1 MDILK
6 AAILI
11 ACIMG
16 VISCMVDIATPEGA
30 LKKQLK
36 VIVSIILIL
45 AVFLPFMGND
55 FNLDFDDY
63 GLRDDGTYEQMSED
77 FFVFFSGLAVEEM
90 EEVIASLIDDSGIS
104 IENVIINAEYDE
116 YNSLEATK
124 VIISAVA
131 FEDKDK
137 EVIRDIISERLPE
150 AEIEFKVTDND

>member
-77 FFVFFSGLAVEEM
+77 FFEM
-90 EEVIASLIDDSGIS
+90 
-104 IENVIINAEYDE
+104 Y
-116 YNSLEATK
+116 
-124 VIISAVA
+124 
-131 FEDKDK
+131 
-137 EVIRDIISERLPE
+137 
-150 AEIEFKVTDND
+150 